1 MSAKMSSSESVTDFP
16 MIVDGQKLLTWSAQ
30 LNAQA
35 YKAAMRCHIEV
46 LGFMKDRFEQDLRL
60 MDDVLGRSDLLGVFE
75 AWNDF
80 LQKSATEYAAETNK
94 LAAIGSKI
102 GAEAARGAR
111 RQAEARS
118 GDGSTRGAG

>member
-1 MSAKMSSSESVTDFP
+1 MAAKSSRSQAITDFP
-16 MIVDGQKLLTWSAQ
+16 VIANGQKLFMWGAQ

-35 YKAAMRCHIEV
+35 YKAAMRYHIEV

-60 MDDVLGRSDLLGVFE
+60 VDDAFGKSDLFGAFE
-75 AWNDF
+75 VWSDF
-80 LQKSATEYAAETNK
+80 LQNAATEYASETNK
-94 LAAIGSKI
+94 LAVMGSKI

-118 GDGSTRGAG
+118 GDGPTRAAG